1 MLTKDEIL
9 RKLEESRGEIEGYGV
24 RRIGLFG
31 SYVRNEQKVDSDVDL
46 LVEFDEGQKSFSNYM
61 DLRIFLEE
69 LFGCRVDLVIAEDVK
84 PLLRPDI
91 TREVVYA

>member
-9 RKLEESRGEIEGYGV
+9 RKLEESREEIEKYGV

-31 SYVRNEQKVDSDVDL
+31 SYVRNEQKENSDVDL
-46 LVEFDEGQKSFSNYM
+46 LVEFDEGEKSFGNYM
-61 DLRIFLEE
+61 DLKIFLED

-91 TREVVYA
+91 MREVVYA